1 MQSFSENVII
11 VLNLNRMGRKMRQ
24 NIGILAAVDSGK
36 TTLAEAILYQSGAVK
51 KMGRVDNQDAFLDHF
66 ALERAR
72 GITIFSKQA
81 IFHWKDWEINLLD
94 TPGHIDFSAEM
105 ERTLT
110 VLDYA
115 ILVISGASGV
125 QGHTKTLW
133 KLLRR
138 YHIPTFIFV
147 NKLDQ
152 NGVEKENVYAE
163 LRRKLSGNIVDFQA
177 EKEEWLDELSMCS
190 EEMMEAT
197 LEEREITK
205 EMISFAI
212 AREEL
217 FPCYFGS
224 ALKLMGVDILLDAIT
239 EYAIEKEYPEEFGA
253 IVYKITRDFQGT
265 RLTHIKVTGG
275 EVKNKMVIGEEK
287 VNQIRIYNG
296 VRFESVSDAGAG
308 TVCALVGLN
317 HTYVGQS
324 LGEDHTV
331 IPKVLEPVLSYEMI
345 LPEDIVHNMVMPK
358 LKEMAEE
365 FPELQLQWDE
375 KAQSIRVKLMG
386 AVQIEIL
393 QNLFKERMDMD
404 VTFSEGSIAYKE
416 TIQLSAEGIGHFE
429 PLRHYA
435 EVHLLLEPLP
445 RGSGLIFLSKVSS
458 DMLAVNWQN
467 LILTHLKEREHKGVL
482 IGAPITDMRMT
493 IVAGR
498 AHNKHTEGGDFCQA
512 TYRAVRQGLMQ
523 TESILLEPYYEFRL
537 EIPAINLG
545 RALNDLNAMFAK
557 FDPPET
563 EEEMASV
570 VGVAPVACIQ
580 NYQAELLTYTKG
592 QGHIFLSFDRYDE
605 CHNSEEVIANA
616 MYDPELDISS
626 PCGSV
631 FCAYGSGFYV
641 PWYEVP
647 LYRQVDSGLGFF
659 DTKPEDTQEVQVV
672 RSTYDA
678 NQANTEELMEIFE
691 RTYGKVKPRIGD
703 WDQSTKHHKSTEKEY
718 VYKGTKKVKEYM
730 LVDGYNVIFAWDS
743 LRELAEQNID
753 AARDRLMDILVNYS
767 SYQKYTLILVFDAY
781 KLKGHTTEIMEYHN
795 IYVVYTK
802 EAETAD
808 RYIEKTAHEIGHK
821 YRVTVVTSDG
831 MEQVIIR
838 SAGCI
843 LMSSKE
849 LFEDVQR
856 VEREIRK
863 EHIESQMSKK
873 NLLFDQLSDEMKQ
886 KLEDIRLGK

>member
-1 MQSFSENVII
+1 
-11 VLNLNRMGRKMRQ
+11 MRQ

-190 EEMMEAT
+190 EEMMEAI

-224 ALKLMGVDILLDAIT
+224 ALKLMGVDILLDAVT

-296 VRFESVSDAGAG
+296 IRFESVSDVGAG

-324 LGEDHTV
+324 LGEDHTA

-345 LPEDIVHNMVMPK
+345 LPEDIVPNMVMPK

-393 QNLFKERMDMD
+393 QNLFKEQMDMD
-404 VTFSEGSIAYKE
+404 VTFSEGRIAYKE

-445 RGSGLIFLSKVSS
+445 RGSGLIFSSKVSS

-482 IGAPITDMRMT
+482 IGAPVTDMRMT

-498 AHNKHTEGGDFCQA
+498 AHNKHTEGGDFRQA

-537 EIPAINLG
+537 EIPVVNLG

-563 EEEMASV
+563 EGEMASV

-580 NYQAELLTYTKG
+580 NYQADLLTYTKG

-631 FCAYGSGFYV
+631 FCAHGSGFYV

-767 SYQKYTLILVFDAY
+767 SYQKCTLILVFDAY

>member
-1 MQSFSENVII
+1 
-11 VLNLNRMGRKMRQ
+11 MRQ

-190 EEMMEAT
+190 EEMMEAI

-224 ALKLMGVDILLDAIT
+224 ALKLMGVDILLDAVT

-296 VRFESVSDAGAG
+296 IRFESVSDVGAG

-324 LGEDHTV
+324 LGEDHTA

-345 LPEDIVHNMVMPK
+345 LPEDIVPNMVMPK

-404 VTFSEGSIAYKE
+404 VTFSEGRIAYKE

-445 RGSGLIFLSKVSS
+445 RGSGLIFSSKVSS

-482 IGAPITDMRMT
+482 IGAPVTDMRMT

-498 AHNKHTEGGDFCQA
+498 AHNKHTEGGDFRQA

-537 EIPAINLG
+537 EIPVVNLG

-563 EEEMASV
+563 EGEMASV

-580 NYQAELLTYTKG
+580 NYQADLLTYTKG

-631 FCAYGSGFYV
+631 FCAHGSGFYV

-767 SYQKYTLILVFDAY
+767 SYQKHTLILVFDAY

>member
-1 MQSFSENVII
+1 
-11 VLNLNRMGRKMRQ
+11 MRQ

-224 ALKLMGVDILLDAIT
+224 ALKLMGVEILLDAIT

-296 VRFESVSDAGAG
+296 IRFESVSDVGAG

-324 LGEDHTV
+324 LGEDHTA

-345 LPEDIVHNMVMPK
+345 LPEDIVPNRVMPE

-404 VTFSEGSIAYKE
+404 VTFSEGRIAYKE

-445 RGSGLIFLSKVSS
+445 RGSGLIFSSKVSS

-482 IGAPITDMRMT
+482 IGAPVTDMRMT

-498 AHNKHTEGGDFCQA
+498 AHNKHTEGGDFRQA

-537 EIPAINLG
+537 EIPVVNLG

-563 EEEMASV
+563 EGEMASV

-580 NYQAELLTYTKG
+580 NYQADLLTYTKG

-631 FCAYGSGFYV
+631 FCAHGSGFYV

>member
-1 MQSFSENVII
+1 
-11 VLNLNRMGRKMRQ
+11 
-24 NIGILAAVDSGK
+24 
-36 TTLAEAILYQSGAVK
+36 
-51 KMGRVDNQDAFLDHF
+51 
-66 ALERAR
+66 
-72 GITIFSKQA
+72 
-81 IFHWKDWEINLLD
+81 
-94 TPGHIDFSAEM
+94 
-105 ERTLT
+105 
-110 VLDYA
+110 
-115 ILVISGASGV
+115 
-125 QGHTKTLW
+125 
-133 KLLRR
+133 
-138 YHIPTFIFV
+138 
-147 NKLDQ
+147 
-152 NGVEKENVYAE
+152 
-163 LRRKLSGNIVDFQA
+163 
-177 EKEEWLDELSMCS
+177 
-190 EEMMEAT
+190 
-197 LEEREITK
+197 
-205 EMISFAI
+205 
-212 AREEL
+212 
-217 FPCYFGS
+217 
-224 ALKLMGVDILLDAIT
+224 
-239 EYAIEKEYPEEFGA
+239 
-253 IVYKITRDFQGT
+253 
-265 RLTHIKVTGG
+265 
-275 EVKNKMVIGEEK
+275 
-287 VNQIRIYNG
+287 
-296 VRFESVSDAGAG
+296 
-308 TVCALVGLN
+308 
-317 HTYVGQS
+317 
-324 LGEDHTV
+324 
-331 IPKVLEPVLSYEMI
+331 
-345 LPEDIVHNMVMPK
+345 
-358 LKEMAEE
+358 
-365 FPELQLQWDE
+365 
-375 KAQSIRVKLMG
+375 
-386 AVQIEIL
+386 
-393 QNLFKERMDMD
+393 
-404 VTFSEGSIAYKE
+404 
-416 TIQLSAEGIGHFE
+416 
-429 PLRHYA
+429 
-435 EVHLLLEPLP
+435 
-445 RGSGLIFLSKVSS
+445 
-458 DMLAVNWQN
+458 
-467 LILTHLKEREHKGVL
+467 
-482 IGAPITDMRMT
+482 
-493 IVAGR
+493 
-498 AHNKHTEGGDFCQA
+498 
-512 TYRAVRQGLMQ
+512 
-523 TESILLEPYYEFRL
+523 
-537 EIPAINLG
+537 
-545 RALNDLNAMFAK
+545 
-557 FDPPET
+557 
-563 EEEMASV
+563 MASV

-580 NYQAELLTYTKG
+580 NYQADLLTYTKG
-592 QGHIFLSFDRYDE
+592 QGHIFLSFDHYDE

-631 FCAYGSGFYV
+631 FCAHGSGFYV

-672 RSTYDA
+672 RSTYDV

>member
-1 MQSFSENVII
+1 
-11 VLNLNRMGRKMRQ
+11 MRQ

-224 ALKLMGVDILLDAIT
+224 ALKLMGVEILLDAIT
-239 EYAIEKEYPEEFGA
+239 EYVIEKEYPEEFGA

-296 VRFESVSDAGAG
+296 IRFESVSDVGAG

-324 LGEDHTV
+324 LGEDHTA

-345 LPEDIVHNMVMPK
+345 LPEDIVPNMVMPK

-375 KAQSIRVKLMG
+375 KAQSICVKLMG

-404 VTFSEGSIAYKE
+404 VTFSEGRIAYKE

-445 RGSGLIFLSKVSS
+445 RGSGLIFSSKVSS

-482 IGAPITDMRMT
+482 IGAPVTDMRMT

-498 AHNKHTEGGDFCQA
+498 AHNKHTAGGDFRQA

-537 EIPAINLG
+537 EIPVVNLG

-563 EEEMASV
+563 EGEMASI

-580 NYQAELLTYTKG
+580 NYQADLLTYTKG

-631 FCAYGSGFYV
+631 FCAHGSGFYV

-808 RYIEKTAHEIGHK
+808 HYIEKTAHEIGHK

>member
-1 MQSFSENVII
+1 
-11 VLNLNRMGRKMRQ
+11 MRQ

-224 ALKLMGVDILLDAIT
+224 ALKLMGVEILLDAIT

-296 VRFESVSDAGAG
+296 IRFESVSDVGAG

-324 LGEDHTV
+324 LGEDHTA

-345 LPEDIVHNMVMPK
+345 LPEDIVPNRVMPK

-404 VTFSEGSIAYKE
+404 VTFSEGRIAYKE

-445 RGSGLIFLSKVSS
+445 RGSGLIFSSKVSS

-482 IGAPITDMRMT
+482 IGAPVTDMRMT

-498 AHNKHTEGGDFCQA
+498 AHNKHTEGGDFRQA

-537 EIPAINLG
+537 EIPVVNLG

-563 EEEMASV
+563 EGEMASV

-580 NYQAELLTYTKG
+580 NYQADLLTYTKG
-592 QGHIFLSFDRYDE
+592 QGDIFLSFDRYDE

-631 FCAYGSGFYV
+631 FCAHGSGFYV

>member
-1 MQSFSENVII
+1 
-11 VLNLNRMGRKMRQ
+11 MRQ

-36 TTLAEAILYQSGAVK
+36 TTLAEAILYQSGTVK

-81 IFHWKDWEINLLD
+81 IFHWKDWKINLLD

-239 EYAIEKEYPEEFGA
+239 EYVIEKEYPEEFGA

-324 LGEDHTV
+324 LGEDHTA

-345 LPEDIVHNMVMPK
+345 LPEDIVPNMVMPK

-445 RGSGLIFLSKVSS
+445 RGSGLIFSSKVSS
-458 DMLAVNWQN
+458 DILAVNWQN

-482 IGAPITDMRMT
+482 IGAPVTDMRMT

-498 AHNKHTEGGDFCQA
+498 AHNKHTEGGDFRQA

-537 EIPAINLG
+537 EIPVVNLG

-563 EEEMASV
+563 EGEMASV

-580 NYQAELLTYTKG
+580 NYQADLLTYTKG

-631 FCAYGSGFYV
+631 FCAHGSGFYV

-767 SYQKYTLILVFDAY
+767 SYQKCTLILVFDAY

>member
-1 MQSFSENVII
+1 
-11 VLNLNRMGRKMRQ
+11 MRQ

-190 EEMMEAT
+190 EEMMEAI

-224 ALKLMGVDILLDAIT
+224 ALKLMGVDILLDAVT

-296 VRFESVSDAGAG
+296 IRFESVSDVGAG

-324 LGEDHTV
+324 LGEDHTA

-345 LPEDIVHNMVMPK
+345 LPEDIVPNMVMPK

-404 VTFSEGSIAYKE
+404 VTFSEGRIAYKE

-445 RGSGLIFLSKVSS
+445 RGSGLIFSSKVSS

-482 IGAPITDMRMT
+482 IGAPVTDMRMT

-498 AHNKHTEGGDFCQA
+498 AHNKHTEGGDFRQA

-537 EIPAINLG
+537 EIPVVNLG

-563 EEEMASV
+563 EGEMASV

-580 NYQAELLTYTKG
+580 NYQADLLTYTKG

-631 FCAYGSGFYV
+631 FCAHGSGFYV

-659 DTKPEDTQEVQVV
+659 DTKPENTQEVQVV

-767 SYQKYTLILVFDAY
+767 SYQKCTLILVFDAY

>member
-1 MQSFSENVII
+1 
-11 VLNLNRMGRKMRQ
+11 MRQ

-36 TTLAEAILYQSGAVK
+36 TTLAEAILYQSGTVK

-224 ALKLMGVDILLDAIT
+224 ALKLMGVEILLDAIT

-296 VRFESVSDAGAG
+296 IRFESVSDVGAG

-324 LGEDHTV
+324 LGEDHTA

-345 LPEDIVHNMVMPK
+345 LPEDIVPNMVMPK

-404 VTFSEGSIAYKE
+404 VTFSEGRIAYKE

-445 RGSGLIFLSKVSS
+445 RGSGLIFSSKVSS

-482 IGAPITDMRMT
+482 IGAPVTDMRMT

-498 AHNKHTEGGDFCQA
+498 AHNKHTEGGDFRQA

-537 EIPAINLG
+537 EIPVVNLG

-557 FDPPET
+557 FDPPGT
-563 EEEMASV
+563 EGEMASV

-580 NYQAELLTYTKG
+580 NYQADLLTYTKG

-631 FCAYGSGFYV
+631 FCAHGSGFYV

-767 SYQKYTLILVFDAY
+767 SYQKCTLILVFDAY

>member
-1 MQSFSENVII
+1 
-11 VLNLNRMGRKMRQ
+11 MRQ

-190 EEMMEAT
+190 EEMMEAI

-224 ALKLMGVDILLDAIT
+224 ALKLMGVDILLDAVT

-296 VRFESVSDAGAG
+296 IRFESVSDVGAG

-324 LGEDHTV
+324 LGEDHTA

-345 LPEDIVHNMVMPK
+345 LPEDIVPNMVMPK

-404 VTFSEGSIAYKE
+404 VTFSEGRIAYKE

-445 RGSGLIFLSKVSS
+445 RGSGLIFSSKVSS
-458 DMLAVNWQN
+458 DILAVNWQN

-482 IGAPITDMRMT
+482 IGAPVTDMRMT

-498 AHNKHTEGGDFCQA
+498 AHNKHTEGGDFRQA

-537 EIPAINLG
+537 EIPVVNLG

-563 EEEMASV
+563 EGEMASV

-580 NYQAELLTYTKG
+580 NYQADLLTYTKG

-631 FCAYGSGFYV
+631 FCAHGSGFYV

-767 SYQKYTLILVFDAY
+767 SYQKCTLILVFDAY

>member
-1 MQSFSENVII
+1 
-11 VLNLNRMGRKMRQ
+11 MRQ

-190 EEMMEAT
+190 EEMMEAI

-224 ALKLMGVDILLDAIT
+224 ALKLMGVEILLDAIT

-296 VRFESVSDAGAG
+296 IRFESVSDVGAG

-324 LGEDHTV
+324 LGEDHTA

-345 LPEDIVHNMVMPK
+345 LPEDIVPNMVMPK

-404 VTFSEGSIAYKE
+404 VTFSEGRIAYKE

-445 RGSGLIFLSKVSS
+445 RGSGLIFSSKVSS
-458 DMLAVNWQN
+458 DILAVNWQN

-482 IGAPITDMRMT
+482 IGAPVTDMRMT

-498 AHNKHTEGGDFCQA
+498 AHNKHTEGGDFRQA

-537 EIPAINLG
+537 EIPVVNLG

-563 EEEMASV
+563 EGEMASV

-580 NYQAELLTYTKG
+580 NYQADLLTYTKG

-631 FCAYGSGFYV
+631 FCAHGSGFYV

-767 SYQKYTLILVFDAY
+767 SYQKCTLILVFDAY

>member
-1 MQSFSENVII
+1 
-11 VLNLNRMGRKMRQ
+11 MRQ

-224 ALKLMGVDILLDAIT
+224 ALKLMGVEILLDAIT

-296 VRFESVSDAGAG
+296 IRFESVSDVGAG

-324 LGEDHTV
+324 LGEDHTA

-345 LPEDIVHNMVMPK
+345 LPEDIVPNMVMPE

-404 VTFSEGSIAYKE
+404 VTFSEGRIAYKE

-445 RGSGLIFLSKVSS
+445 RGSGLIFSSKVSS

-482 IGAPITDMRMT
+482 IGAPVTDMRMT

-498 AHNKHTEGGDFCQA
+498 AHNKHTEGGDFRQA

-537 EIPAINLG
+537 EIPVVNLG

-563 EEEMASV
+563 EGEMASV

-580 NYQAELLTYTKG
+580 NYQADLLTYTKG

-631 FCAYGSGFYV
+631 FCAHGRGFYV

-856 VEREIRK
+856 VERKIRK

>member
-1 MQSFSENVII
+1 
-11 VLNLNRMGRKMRQ
+11 MRQ

-224 ALKLMGVDILLDAIT
+224 ALKLMGVEILLDAIT

-296 VRFESVSDAGAG
+296 IRFESVSDVGAG

-324 LGEDHTV
+324 LGEDHTA

-345 LPEDIVHNMVMPK
+345 LPEDIVPNMVMPK

-404 VTFSEGSIAYKE
+404 VTFSEGRIAYKE

-445 RGSGLIFLSKVSS
+445 RGSGLIFSSKVSS

-467 LILTHLKEREHKGVL
+467 LILTHLFKG
-482 IGAPITDMRMT
+482 
-493 IVAGR
+493 
-498 AHNKHTEGGDFCQA
+498 
-512 TYRAVRQGLMQ
+512 
-523 TESILLEPYYEFRL
+523 
-537 EIPAINLG
+537 
-545 RALNDLNAMFAK
+545 
-557 FDPPET
+557 
-563 EEEMASV
+563 
-570 VGVAPVACIQ
+570 
-580 NYQAELLTYTKG
+580 
-592 QGHIFLSFDRYDE
+592 
-605 CHNSEEVIANA
+605 
-616 MYDPELDISS
+616 
-626 PCGSV
+626 
-631 FCAYGSGFYV
+631 
-641 PWYEVP
+641 
-647 LYRQVDSGLGFF
+647 
-659 DTKPEDTQEVQVV
+659 
-672 RSTYDA
+672 
-678 NQANTEELMEIFE
+678 
-691 RTYGKVKPRIGD
+691 
-703 WDQSTKHHKSTEKEY
+703 
-718 VYKGTKKVKEYM
+718 KGT
-730 LVDGYNVIFAWDS
+730 
-743 LRELAEQNID
+743 
-753 AARDRLMDILVNYS
+753 
-767 SYQKYTLILVFDAY
+767 
-781 KLKGHTTEIMEYHN
+781 
-795 IYVVYTK
+795 
-802 EAETAD
+802 
-808 RYIEKTAHEIGHK
+808 
-821 YRVTVVTSDG
+821 
-831 MEQVIIR
+831 
-838 SAGCI
+838 
-843 LMSSKE
+843 
-849 LFEDVQR
+849 
-856 VEREIRK
+856 
-863 EHIESQMSKK
+863 
-873 NLLFDQLSDEMKQ
+873 
-886 KLEDIRLGK
+886 

>member
-1 MQSFSENVII
+1 
-11 VLNLNRMGRKMRQ
+11 MRQ

-212 AREEL
+212 VREEL

-224 ALKLMGVDILLDAIT
+224 ALKLMGVEILLDAIT

-296 VRFESVSDAGAG
+296 IRFESVSDVGAG

-324 LGEDHTV
+324 LGEDHTA

-345 LPEDIVHNMVMPK
+345 LPEDIVPNMVMPK
-358 LKEMAEE
+358 IKEMAEE

-404 VTFSEGSIAYKE
+404 VTFSEGRIAYKE

-445 RGSGLIFLSKVSS
+445 RGSGLIFSSKVSS

-482 IGAPITDMRMT
+482 IGAPVTDMRMT

-498 AHNKHTEGGDFCQA
+498 AHNKHTEGGDFRQA

-537 EIPAINLG
+537 EIPVVNLG

-563 EEEMASV
+563 EGEMASV

-580 NYQAELLTYTKG
+580 NYQADLLTYTKG

-631 FCAYGSGFYV
+631 FCAHGSGFYV

-691 RTYGKVKPRIGD
+691 RTYGKIKPRIGD

-767 SYQKYTLILVFDAY
+767 SYQKHTLILVFDAY

>member
-1 MQSFSENVII
+1 
-11 VLNLNRMGRKMRQ
+11 MRQ

-51 KMGRVDNQDAFLDHF
+51 KMGRVDNQDVFLDHF

-224 ALKLMGVDILLDAIT
+224 ALKLMGVEILLDAIT

-296 VRFESVSDAGAG
+296 IRFESVSDVGAG

-324 LGEDHTV
+324 LGEDHTA

-345 LPEDIVHNMVMPK
+345 LPEDIVPNMVMPK

-404 VTFSEGSIAYKE
+404 VTFSEGRIAYKE

-445 RGSGLIFLSKVSS
+445 RGSGLIFSSKVSS

-482 IGAPITDMRMT
+482 IGAPVTDMRMT

-498 AHNKHTEGGDFCQA
+498 AHNKHTEGGDFRQA

-537 EIPAINLG
+537 EIPVVNLG
-545 RALNDLNAMFAK
+545 RVLNDLNAMFAK
-557 FDPPET
+557 FDLPET
-563 EEEMASV
+563 EGEMASV

-580 NYQAELLTYTKG
+580 NYQADLLTYTKG

-631 FCAYGSGFYV
+631 FCAHGRGFYV

-718 VYKGTKKVKEYM
+718 LYKGTKKVKEYM

>member
-1 MQSFSENVII
+1 
-11 VLNLNRMGRKMRQ
+11 MRQ

-81 IFHWKDWEINLLD
+81 IFHWKDWKINLLD

-224 ALKLMGVDILLDAIT
+224 ALKLMGVEILLDAIT

-296 VRFESVSDAGAG
+296 IRFESVSDVGAG

-324 LGEDHTV
+324 LGEDHTA

-345 LPEDIVHNMVMPK
+345 LPEDIVPNMAMPK

-404 VTFSEGSIAYKE
+404 VTFSEGRIAYKE

-445 RGSGLIFLSKVSS
+445 RGSGLIFSSKVSS

-482 IGAPITDMRMT
+482 IGAPVTDMRMT

-498 AHNKHTEGGDFCQA
+498 AHNKHTEGGDFRQA

-537 EIPAINLG
+537 EIPVVNLG

-563 EEEMASV
+563 EGEMASV

-580 NYQAELLTYTKG
+580 NYQADLLTYTKG

-631 FCAYGSGFYV
+631 FCAHGSGFYV

>member
-1 MQSFSENVII
+1 
-11 VLNLNRMGRKMRQ
+11 MRQ

-190 EEMMEAT
+190 EEMMEAI

-224 ALKLMGVDILLDAIT
+224 ALKLMGVEILLDAIT

-296 VRFESVSDAGAG
+296 IRFESVSDVGAG

-324 LGEDHTV
+324 LGEDHTA

-345 LPEDIVHNMVMPK
+345 LPEDIVPNMVMPK

-404 VTFSEGSIAYKE
+404 VTFSEGRIAYKE

-445 RGSGLIFLSKVSS
+445 RGSGLIFSSKVSS

-482 IGAPITDMRMT
+482 IGAPVTDMRMT

-498 AHNKHTEGGDFCQA
+498 AHNKHTEGGDFRQA

-537 EIPAINLG
+537 EIPVVNLG

-563 EEEMASV
+563 EGEMASV

-580 NYQAELLTYTKG
+580 NYQADLLTYTKG

-631 FCAYGSGFYV
+631 FCAHGSGFYV

>member
-1 MQSFSENVII
+1 
-11 VLNLNRMGRKMRQ
+11 MRQ

-36 TTLAEAILYQSGAVK
+36 TTLAEAILYQSGTVK

-115 ILVISGASGV
+115 ILMISGASGV

-224 ALKLMGVDILLDAIT
+224 ALKLMGVEILLDAIT

-296 VRFESVSDAGAG
+296 IRFESVSDVGAG

-324 LGEDHTV
+324 LGEDHTA

-345 LPEDIVHNMVMPK
+345 LPEDIVPNMVMPK

-404 VTFSEGSIAYKE
+404 VTFSEGRIAYKE

-445 RGSGLIFLSKVSS
+445 RGSGLIFSSKVSS

-482 IGAPITDMRMT
+482 IGAPVTDMRMT

-498 AHNKHTEGGDFCQA
+498 AHNKHTEGGDFRQA

-537 EIPAINLG
+537 EIPVVNLG

-557 FDPPET
+557 FDPPEI
-563 EEEMASV
+563 EGEMASV

-580 NYQAELLTYTKG
+580 NYQADLLTYTKG

-631 FCAYGSGFYV
+631 FCAHGSGFYV

-691 RTYGKVKPRIGD
+691 RTYGKGKVKPRIGD

>member
-1 MQSFSENVII
+1 
-11 VLNLNRMGRKMRQ
+11 MRQ

-190 EEMMEAT
+190 EEMMEAI

-224 ALKLMGVDILLDAIT
+224 ALKLMGVDILLDAVT

-296 VRFESVSDAGAG
+296 IRFESVSDVGAG

-324 LGEDHTV
+324 LGEDHTA

-345 LPEDIVHNMVMPK
+345 LPEDIVPNMVMPK

-404 VTFSEGSIAYKE
+404 VTFSEGRIAYKE

-445 RGSGLIFLSKVSS
+445 RGSGLIFSSKVSS

-482 IGAPITDMRMT
+482 IGAPVTDMRMT

-498 AHNKHTEGGDFCQA
+498 AHNKHTEGGDFRQA

-537 EIPAINLG
+537 EIPVVNLG

-563 EEEMASV
+563 EGEMASV

-580 NYQAELLTYTKG
+580 NYQADLLTYTKG

-631 FCAYGSGFYV
+631 FCAHGSGFYV

-753 AARDRLMDILVNYS
+753 AARDRLMDVLVNYS
-767 SYQKYTLILVFDAY
+767 SYQKCTLILVFDAY

>member
-1 MQSFSENVII
+1 
-11 VLNLNRMGRKMRQ
+11 MRQ

-224 ALKLMGVDILLDAIT
+224 ALKLMGVEILLDAIT

-296 VRFESVSDAGAG
+296 IRFESVSDVGAG

-324 LGEDHTV
+324 LGEDHTA

-345 LPEDIVHNMVMPK
+345 LPEDIVPNMVMPK

-404 VTFSEGSIAYKE
+404 VTFSEGRIAYKE

-429 PLRHYA
+429 PLCHYA

-445 RGSGLIFLSKVSS
+445 RGSGLIFSSKVSS

-482 IGAPITDMRMT
+482 IGAPVTDMRMT

-498 AHNKHTEGGDFCQA
+498 AHNKHTEGGDFRQA

-537 EIPAINLG
+537 EIPVVNLG

-563 EEEMASV
+563 EGEMASV

-580 NYQAELLTYTKG
+580 NYQADLLTYTKG

-631 FCAYGSGFYV
+631 FCAHGSGFYV

>member
-11 VLNLNRMGRKMRQ
+11 VLNLDRMGRKMRQ

-212 AREEL
+212 AGEEL

-239 EYAIEKEYPEEFGA
+239 EYAIEKEYPQEFGA

-308 TVCALVGLN
+308 TVCTLVGLN

-345 LPEDIVHNMVMPK
+345 LPEDIVPNMVMPK

-445 RGSGLIFLSKVSS
+445 RGSGLIFSSKVSS

-498 AHNKHTEGGDFCQA
+498 AHNKHTEGGDFRQA

-563 EEEMASV
+563 EGEMASV

-631 FCAYGSGFYV
+631 FCAHGSGFYV

-718 VYKGTKKVKEYM
+718 VYKGTKKIKEYM

-863 EHIESQMSKK
+863 EHIESQISKK

>member
-1 MQSFSENVII
+1 
-11 VLNLNRMGRKMRQ
+11 MRQ

-224 ALKLMGVDILLDAIT
+224 ALKLMGVEILLDAIT

-296 VRFESVSDAGAG
+296 IRFESVSDVGAG

-324 LGEDHTV
+324 LGEDHTA

-345 LPEDIVHNMVMPK
+345 LPEDIVPNMVMPE

-404 VTFSEGSIAYKE
+404 VTFSEGRIAYKE

-445 RGSGLIFLSKVSS
+445 RGSGLIFSSKVSS

-482 IGAPITDMRMT
+482 IGAPVTDMRMT

-498 AHNKHTEGGDFCQA
+498 AHNKHTEGGDFRQA

-537 EIPAINLG
+537 EIPVVNLG

-563 EEEMASV
+563 EGEMASV

-580 NYQAELLTYTKG
+580 NYQADLLTYTKG

-631 FCAYGSGFYV
+631 FCAHGSGFYV

>member
-1 MQSFSENVII
+1 
-11 VLNLNRMGRKMRQ
+11 MRQ

-190 EEMMEAT
+190 EEMMEAI

-224 ALKLMGVDILLDAIT
+224 ALKLMGVDILLDAVT

-296 VRFESVSDAGAG
+296 IRFESVSDVGAG

-324 LGEDHTV
+324 LGEDHTA

-345 LPEDIVHNMVMPK
+345 LPEDIVPNMVMPK

-404 VTFSEGSIAYKE
+404 VTFSEGRIAYKE

-445 RGSGLIFLSKVSS
+445 RGSGLIFSSKVSS
-458 DMLAVNWQN
+458 DILAVNWQN

-482 IGAPITDMRMT
+482 IGAPVTDMRMT

-498 AHNKHTEGGDFCQA
+498 AHNKHTEGGDFRQA

-537 EIPAINLG
+537 EIPVVNLG

-563 EEEMASV
+563 EGEMASV

-580 NYQAELLTYTKG
+580 NYQADLLTYTKG

-631 FCAYGSGFYV
+631 FCAHGSGFYV

>member
-1 MQSFSENVII
+1 
-11 VLNLNRMGRKMRQ
+11 MRQ

-224 ALKLMGVDILLDAIT
+224 ALKLMGVEILLDAIT

-296 VRFESVSDAGAG
+296 IRFESVSDVGAG

-317 HTYVGQS
+317 YTYVGQS
-324 LGEDHTV
+324 LGEDHTA

-345 LPEDIVHNMVMPK
+345 LPEDIVPNMVMPK

-404 VTFSEGSIAYKE
+404 VTFSEGRIAYKE

-445 RGSGLIFLSKVSS
+445 RGSGLIFSSKVSS

-482 IGAPITDMRMT
+482 IGAPVTDMRMT

-498 AHNKHTEGGDFCQA
+498 AHNKHTEGGDFRQA

-537 EIPAINLG
+537 EIPVVNLG

-563 EEEMASV
+563 EGEMASV

-580 NYQAELLTYTKG
+580 NYQADLLTYTKG

-631 FCAYGSGFYV
+631 FCAHGSGFYV

-647 LYRQVDSGLGFF
+647 LHRQVDSGLGFF

-808 RYIEKTAHEIGHK
+808 CYIEKTAHEIGHK

>member
-1 MQSFSENVII
+1 
-11 VLNLNRMGRKMRQ
+11 MRQ

-224 ALKLMGVDILLDAIT
+224 ALKLMGVEILLDAIT
-239 EYAIEKEYPEEFGA
+239 EYVIEKEYPEEFGA

-296 VRFESVSDAGAG
+296 IRFESVSDVGAG

-324 LGEDHTV
+324 LGEDHTA

-345 LPEDIVHNMVMPK
+345 LPEDIVPNMVMPK

-404 VTFSEGSIAYKE
+404 VTFSEGRIAYKE

-445 RGSGLIFLSKVSS
+445 RGSGLIFSSKVSS

-482 IGAPITDMRMT
+482 IGAPVTDMRMT

-498 AHNKHTEGGDFCQA
+498 AHNKHTEGGDFRQA

-537 EIPAINLG
+537 EIPAVNLG

-563 EEEMASV
+563 EGEMVSV

-580 NYQAELLTYTKG
+580 NYQADLLTYTKG

-631 FCAYGSGFYV
+631 FCAHGSGFYV

-873 NLLFDQLSDEMKQ
+873 NLLFDQPPDEMKQ

>member
-1 MQSFSENVII
+1 
-11 VLNLNRMGRKMRQ
+11 MRQ

-224 ALKLMGVDILLDAIT
+224 ALKLMGVEILLDAIT

-296 VRFESVSDAGAG
+296 IRFESVFDVGAG

-324 LGEDHTV
+324 LGEDHTA
-331 IPKVLEPVLSYEMI
+331 IPKVLEPVLSYEII
-345 LPEDIVHNMVMPK
+345 LPEDIVPNRVMPK

-404 VTFSEGSIAYKE
+404 VTFSEGRIAYKE

-445 RGSGLIFLSKVSS
+445 RGSGLIFSSKVSS

-482 IGAPITDMRMT
+482 IGAPVTDMRMT

-498 AHNKHTEGGDFCQA
+498 AHNKHTEGGDFRQA

-537 EIPAINLG
+537 EIPVVNLG

-563 EEEMASV
+563 EGEMASV

-580 NYQAELLTYTKG
+580 NYQADLLTYTKG

-631 FCAYGSGFYV
+631 FCAHGSGFYV

>member
-1 MQSFSENVII
+1 
-11 VLNLNRMGRKMRQ
+11 MRQ

-205 EMISFAI
+205 EMISCAI

-239 EYAIEKEYPEEFGA
+239 EYVIEKEYPEEFGA

-345 LPEDIVHNMVMPK
+345 LPEDIVPNMVMPK

-445 RGSGLIFLSKVSS
+445 RGSGLIFSSKVSS

-482 IGAPITDMRMT
+482 IGAPVTDMRMT

-498 AHNKHTEGGDFCQA
+498 AHNKHTEGGDFRQA

-563 EEEMASV
+563 EGEMASV

-631 FCAYGSGFYV
+631 FCAHGSGFYV

>member
-1 MQSFSENVII
+1 
-11 VLNLNRMGRKMRQ
+11 MRQ

-190 EEMMEAT
+190 EEMMEAI

-224 ALKLMGVDILLDAIT
+224 ALKLMGVDILLDAVT

-296 VRFESVSDAGAG
+296 IRFESVSDVGAG

-324 LGEDHTV
+324 LGEDHTA

-345 LPEDIVHNMVMPK
+345 LPEDIVPNMVMPK

-404 VTFSEGSIAYKE
+404 VTFSEGRIAYKE

-445 RGSGLIFLSKVSS
+445 RGSGLIFSSKVSS

-482 IGAPITDMRMT
+482 IGAPVTDMRMT

-498 AHNKHTEGGDFCQA
+498 AHNKHTEGGDFRQA

-537 EIPAINLG
+537 EIPVVNLG

-563 EEEMASV
+563 EGEMASV

-580 NYQAELLTYTKG
+580 NYQADLLTYTKG

-631 FCAYGSGFYV
+631 FCAHGSGFYV

>member
-1 MQSFSENVII
+1 
-11 VLNLNRMGRKMRQ
+11 MRQ

-51 KMGRVDNQDAFLDHF
+51 KMGRVDNQDAFLDHS

-224 ALKLMGVDILLDAIT
+224 ALKLMGVEILLDAIT

-296 VRFESVSDAGAG
+296 IRFESVSDVGAG

-324 LGEDHTV
+324 LGEDHTA

-345 LPEDIVHNMVMPK
+345 LPEDIVPNMVMPK

-404 VTFSEGSIAYKE
+404 VTFSEGRIAYKE

-445 RGSGLIFLSKVSS
+445 RGSGLIFSSKVSS

-482 IGAPITDMRMT
+482 IGAPVTDMRMT

-498 AHNKHTEGGDFCQA
+498 AHNKHTEGGDFRQA

-537 EIPAINLG
+537 EIPVVNLG

-563 EEEMASV
+563 EGEMASV

-580 NYQAELLTYTKG
+580 NYQADLLTYTKG

-631 FCAYGSGFYV
+631 FCAHGSGFYV

>member
-1 MQSFSENVII
+1 
-11 VLNLNRMGRKMRQ
+11 MRQ

-81 IFHWKDWEINLLD
+81 IFHWKDWKINLLD

-224 ALKLMGVDILLDAIT
+224 ALKLMGVEILLDAIT

-296 VRFESVSDAGAG
+296 IRFESVSDVGAG

-324 LGEDHTV
+324 LGEGPH
-331 IPKVLEPVLSYEMI
+331 
-345 LPEDIVHNMVMPK
+345 
-358 LKEMAEE
+358 
-365 FPELQLQWDE
+365 
-375 KAQSIRVKLMG
+375 R
-386 AVQIEIL
+386 
-393 QNLFKERMDMD
+393 
-404 VTFSEGSIAYKE
+404 
-416 TIQLSAEGIGHFE
+416 
-429 PLRHYA
+429 
-435 EVHLLLEPLP
+435 
-445 RGSGLIFLSKVSS
+445 
-458 DMLAVNWQN
+458 
-467 LILTHLKEREHKGVL
+467 
-482 IGAPITDMRMT
+482 
-493 IVAGR
+493 
-498 AHNKHTEGGDFCQA
+498 
-512 TYRAVRQGLMQ
+512 
-523 TESILLEPYYEFRL
+523 
-537 EIPAINLG
+537 
-545 RALNDLNAMFAK
+545 
-557 FDPPET
+557 
-563 EEEMASV
+563 
-570 VGVAPVACIQ
+570 
-580 NYQAELLTYTKG
+580 YTKG
-592 QGHIFLSFDRYDE
+592 FG
-605 CHNSEEVIANA
+605 A
-616 MYDPELDISS
+616 
-626 PCGSV
+626 
-631 FCAYGSGFYV
+631 
-641 PWYEVP
+641 
-647 LYRQVDSGLGFF
+647 
-659 DTKPEDTQEVQVV
+659 
-672 RSTYDA
+672 
-678 NQANTEELMEIFE
+678 
-691 RTYGKVKPRIGD
+691 
-703 WDQSTKHHKSTEKEY
+703 
-718 VYKGTKKVKEYM
+718 
-730 LVDGYNVIFAWDS
+730 
-743 LRELAEQNID
+743 
-753 AARDRLMDILVNYS
+753 
-767 SYQKYTLILVFDAY
+767 
-781 KLKGHTTEIMEYHN
+781 
-795 IYVVYTK
+795 
-802 EAETAD
+802 
-808 RYIEKTAHEIGHK
+808 
-821 YRVTVVTSDG
+821 
-831 MEQVIIR
+831 
-838 SAGCI
+838 SA
-843 LMSSKE
+843 
-849 LFEDVQR
+849 
-856 VEREIRK
+856 
-863 EHIESQMSKK
+863 
-873 NLLFDQLSDEMKQ
+873 QL
-886 KLEDIRLGK
+886 

>member
-1 MQSFSENVII
+1 
-11 VLNLNRMGRKMRQ
+11 MRQ

-224 ALKLMGVDILLDAIT
+224 ALKLMGVEILLDAIT

-296 VRFESVSDAGAG
+296 IRFESVSDVGAG

-324 LGEDHTV
+324 LGEDHTA

-345 LPEDIVHNMVMPK
+345 LPEDIVPNMVMPK

-404 VTFSEGSIAYKE
+404 VTFSEGRIAYKE

-445 RGSGLIFLSKVSS
+445 RGSGLIFSSKVSS

-482 IGAPITDMRMT
+482 IGAPVTDMRMT

-537 EIPAINLG
+537 EIPVVNLG

-691 RTYGKVKPRIGD
+691 RTYGKVKSRIGD

-831 MEQVIIR
+831 VEQVIIR

>member
-1 MQSFSENVII
+1 
-11 VLNLNRMGRKMRQ
+11 MRQ

-190 EEMMEAT
+190 EEMMEAI

-224 ALKLMGVDILLDAIT
+224 ALKLMGVDILLDAVT

-296 VRFESVSDAGAG
+296 IRFESVSDVGAG

-324 LGEDHTV
+324 LGEDHTA

-345 LPEDIVHNMVMPK
+345 LPEDIVPNMVMPK

-404 VTFSEGSIAYKE
+404 VTFSEGRIAYKE

-445 RGSGLIFLSKVSS
+445 RGSGLIFSSKVSS

-482 IGAPITDMRMT
+482 IGAPVTDMRMT

-498 AHNKHTEGGDFCQA
+498 AHNKHTEGGDFRQA

-537 EIPAINLG
+537 EIPVVNLG

-563 EEEMASV
+563 EGEMASV

-580 NYQAELLTYTKG
+580 NYQADLLTYTKG

-631 FCAYGSGFYV
+631 FCAHGSGFYV

-678 NQANTEELMEIFE
+678 NQANAEELMEIFE

-767 SYQKYTLILVFDAY
+767 SYQKCTLILVFDAY